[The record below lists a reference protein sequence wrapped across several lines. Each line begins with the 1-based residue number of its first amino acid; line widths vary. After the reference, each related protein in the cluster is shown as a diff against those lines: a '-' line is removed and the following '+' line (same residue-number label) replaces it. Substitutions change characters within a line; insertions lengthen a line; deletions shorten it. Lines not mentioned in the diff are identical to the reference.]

1 MVVDC
6 VVEFTEVLDD
16 FFNPVDFL
24 SSEESLSPEFFN
36 RVVGVRCVGVV
47 TAGLGDALGDAATD
61 PWAVLL
67 RILPLPIVER
77 VEEGARE
84 LSAMMKA
91 ICKKLSSIYSLK
103 VFFKT
108 KTKVWF

>member
-1 MVVDC
+1 MVVAC
-6 VVEFTEVLDD
+6 VVEFTVVLDD

-61 PWAVLL
+61 PWALL

-91 ICKKLSSIYSLK
+91 ICKRAFKYLLS
-103 VFFKT
+103 
-108 KTKVWF
+108 